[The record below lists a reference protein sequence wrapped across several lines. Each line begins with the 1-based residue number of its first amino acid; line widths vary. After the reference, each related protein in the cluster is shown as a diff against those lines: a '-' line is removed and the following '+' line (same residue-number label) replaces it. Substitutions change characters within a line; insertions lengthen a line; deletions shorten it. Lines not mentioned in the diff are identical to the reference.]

1 VSRVAPRLWGA
12 ACTLGAVIG
21 CFSDRPRP
29 APPQLTIVLDKT
41 VVRSPDTLTGT
52 LRAEDPDGIDSVWLA
67 IDVGLPPLVWDG
79 RLGTAFSSPFRSPIA
94 KGHGAGERIRLKLTA
109 RDVAGFT
116 GERDTVVSVAP

>member
-1 VSRVAPRLWGA
+1 MSRTALWLWGA
-12 ACTLGAVIG
+12 ACALGSGAG
-21 CFSDRPRP
+21 CFSDRARP

-52 LRAEDPDGIDSVWLA
+52 LRAEDADGIDSVWLA
-67 IDVGLPPLVWDG
+67 FDVGPPPLAWDG
-79 RLGTAFSSPFRSPIA
+79 RLGTGFSSPFRSPIA
-94 KGHGAGERIRLKLTA
+94 TGRSPGERIQLKLTA